1 MGLYLTSFLCGA
13 TIMVLEI
20 LGFRLLPPYFG
31 SSISVWG
38 SLLGV
43 VMVALSIGYYAGGWL
58 ADRTPHP
65 GVLYL
70 MVLVAAG
77 YTLLVLVTYRDFL
90 QFAMRFDLVTGSLVA
105 SLLLFA
111 IPMAAL
117 GTVSPFIIRLLAREG
132 AVGTV
137 AGHVYAVST
146 VGSIAG
152 TFLTSFYLIPTVGI
166 RASLGLALVTLA
178 VVGGLGL
185 VGSVPRGRT
194 REKLSSTPP

>member
-20 LGFRLLPPYFG
+20 LGFRMLPPYFG
-31 SSISVWG
+31 ASTAVWG
-38 SLLGV
+38 ALLGV
-43 VMVALSIGYYAGGWL
+43 VMVALTAGYYAGGWL
-58 ADRTPHP
+58 ADRAPRP
-65 GVLYL
+65 RLVYL
-70 MVLVAAG
+70 MVLGAAG
-77 YTLLVLVTYRDFL
+77 YTLLVLASYREIL
-90 QFAMRFDLVTGSLVA
+90 GFAARLELVTGSLLA

-111 IPMAAL
+111 VPLAAL

-194 REKLSSTPP
+194 REKFSSTPP

>member
-31 SSISVWG
+31 ASISVWG

-43 VMVALSIGYYAGGWL
+43 VMVALAVGYYAGGFL
-58 ADRTPHP
+58 ADRMPYP
-65 GVLYL
+65 RMLYL

-77 YTLLVLVTYRDFL
+77 YNLLVLVAYRDIL
-90 QFAMRFDLVTGSLVA
+90 EFAMRFDLVTGSLAA

-111 IPMAAL
+111 VPMATL
-117 GTVSPFIIRLLAREG
+117 GTVSPFIIRLLARDG

-146 VGSIAG
+146 VGSLAG
-152 TFLTSFYLIPTVGI
+152 TFLASFYLIPTIGI
-166 RASLGLALVTLA
+166 RASLTLSLVTLT
-178 VVGGLGL
+178 VVAGLGL
-185 VGSVPRGRT
+185 LGSGLRARRRG
-194 REKLSSTPP
+194 KLNPTPP